1 MDKKWY
7 ILEHH
12 AEGEA
17 AELVRLTEE
26 EAKLFEKILNYTDDT
41 VEFYDEGYAGCME
54 IRTDLGGF
62 DTKKEAIK
70 KWFSGFTRF
79 DYEAL
84 VGYDRY
90 ATNKEWL
97 DQFEEENK

>member
-12 AEGEA
+12 AEGDA
-17 AELVRLTEE
+17 AELALLTEE

-41 VEFYDEGYAGCME
+41 VEFYDEGYAGYME

-70 KWFSGFTRF
+70 KWLGGNTKWGYYDLVNF
-79 DYEAL
+79 DKYSE
-84 VGYDRY
+84 
-90 ATNKEWL
+90 KEWI
-97 DQFEEENK
+97 DQFEEEEE